1 MADDF
6 RQLET
11 LFKIEKDKEQG
22 FATDLNSAQSF
33 YQQNIQKLKE
43 VEGYKLDYLRQL
55 QQRGN
60 AGLQGGNYMHFQRFI
75 VQLDEGIAAQV
86 HAVDVA
92 KQVVQ
97 QRRTIW
103 LEQRSKTQAV
113 ETVLANKKAKKQL
126 VMDKLEQAEI
136 DEFALQK
143 FVRQQTV

>member
-126 VMDKLEQAEI
+126 VMDKLEQAES

>member
-22 FATDLNSAQSF
+22 YATDLNSAQSF
-33 YQQNIQKLKE
+33 YQLNIQKLKE

-75 VQLDEGIAAQV
+75 VQLDEGIVAQC

-97 QRRTIW
+97 QRRAIW
-103 LEQRSKTQAV
+103 LEQRSKT
-113 ETVLANKKAKKQL
+113 
-126 VMDKLEQAEI
+126 
-136 DEFALQK
+136 
-143 FVRQQTV
+143 